1 MQVPWKKKKRKNVSP
16 LQNHFRNYLYLS
28 RFLLPF
34 LSKNC
39 NWLQKRAFRLFS
51 NSLHFVRKYG
61 NVTDIR
67 FLLLPRPVTS
77 QHDFRHRFA
86 SRFTV
91 RSHANR
97 FLTSLR
103 APWINLNRSFT
114 CSDSTPMFFE
124 FHNCATKMDKYTF
137 VVEKNKGKGR
147 DVYIRFVWNFR
158 SLSFEEDYRISEI
171 LIQDK

>member
-1 MQVPWKKKKRKNVSP
+1 MQVPWKKKRKSVSP
-16 LQNHFRNYLYLS
+16 LQNHFRNCLYLS

-77 QHDFRHRFA
+77 QRDFRHRFA

-114 CSDSTPMFFE
+114 CSDSTPMFF
-124 FHNCATKMDKYTF
+124 
-137 VVEKNKGKGR
+137 
-147 DVYIRFVWNFR
+147 
-158 SLSFEEDYRISEI
+158 RISQLCHEDGQI
-171 LIQDK
+171 YVCCWEKQRKRKRCIYMICMKF

>member
-1 MQVPWKKKKRKNVSP
+1 MQLPCRKKKKWQSFIKPFSYK
-16 LQNHFRNYLYLS
+16 RNLHSSSL
-28 RFLLPF
+28 F
-34 LSKNC
+34 LSKKLHSA
-39 NWLQKRAFRLFS
+39 WLQKRPFRLFS
-51 NSLHFVRKYG
+51 HSLDFARKYG

-103 APWINLNRSFT
+103 ASWINLNRSFT
-114 CSDSTPMFFE
+114 CSDSDSNAFSNFTILRQLSSHRIVRGE
-124 FHNCATKMDKYTF
+124 QRKRK
-137 VVEKNKGKGR
+137 R
-147 DVYIRFVWNFR
+147 WRIRR
-158 SLSFEEDYRISEI
+158 SLIF
-171 LIQDK
+171 